1 MTIMKKLAMMLFAL
15 TIFFCALPPAQAS
28 NLMNGIQLFP
38 ADHILNIPIDTFPVD
53 AKSSVY
59 INNNGGSSGNLFAAW
74 GKQSGLGADVVDET
88 IPKSKVTFRTS
99 RFSDNVLYP
108 IPPIPHIEGGTTVG
122 ACTGDCHV
130 LMLNEDTKKLYE
142 IFDLEPKLPNG
153 LYAAGNGAVWDLT
166 GYVLRPEGW
175 CSADAAGLPMLP
187 VMIRYDEIVAGEINH
202 AIRVTVPHTQN
213 TYIWPA
219 RAQAGVANTGYPPM
233 GQRFRLKA
241 SYDISGFSPTNQII
255 LKAMKKYG
263 MILADNGWDQDSRKW
278 WIYGVS
284 DARWDSA
291 DLWELT
297 SVKGTD
303 FEAVDVSSVM
313 IDPNS
318 GKARGVLTP
327 MLPSVKVGIYKD
339 GFWYLDKN
347 GNGRWDAGTD
357 TSHNFGVPGWTSI
370 PGDWDGDGKTTLGI
384 SKDGSWYLDYNGNGQ
399 WNSGTDKSYHFGSP
413 GWTPVAGDWDGDQKS
428 EIGVFQNGIW
438 YLDTDGSGSWNGGD
452 KAFQFGSRGWTP
464 VAGDWNGD
472 RKTEIG
478 VTNGQIWYL
487 DTDGSGSWNGG
498 DKAFQFGSPGWT
510 PVVGDWDGDQKSEI
524 GVYKNGIWYL
534 DTDGS
539 GSWNGGDTAFQFG
552 SPGWMPVVGKWS

>member
-1 MTIMKKLAMMLFAL
+1 
-15 TIFFCALPPAQAS
+15 
-28 NLMNGIQLFP
+28 
-38 ADHILNIPIDTFPVD
+38 
-53 AKSSVY
+53 
-59 INNNGGSSGNLFAAW
+59 
-74 GKQSGLGADVVDET
+74 
-88 IPKSKVTFRTS
+88 
-99 RFSDNVLYP
+99 
-108 IPPIPHIEGGTTVG
+108 
-122 ACTGDCHV
+122 
-130 LMLNEDTKKLYE
+130 
-142 IFDLEPKLPNG
+142 
-153 LYAAGNGAVWDLT
+153 
-166 GYVLRPEGW
+166 
-175 CSADAAGLPMLP
+175 MLP
-187 VMIRYDEIVAGEINH
+187 VMIRYDEIAAGEINH

-219 RAQAGVANTGYPPM
+219 RAQAGVVNTGYPPM

-284 DARWDSA
+284 DSRWDSA

-303 FEAVDVSSVM
+303 FEAVDVSSMM

-318 GKARGVLTP
+318 RKGPGILTP

-357 TSHNFGVPGWTSI
+357 TSHNFGVPGWTSV

-384 SKDGSWYLDYNGNGQ
+384 AKDGSWYLDYDGNGQ

-438 YLDTDGSGSWNGGD
+438 YLDTDGSGLWNSGD

-464 VAGDWNGD
+464 VAGDW
-472 RKTEIG
+472 
-478 VTNGQIWYL
+478 
-487 DTDGSGSWNGG
+487 DGEENSRSGSPMDRYCTWIRMVPVHGIVGTKPSSSDHPGG
-498 DKAFQFGSPGWT
+498 HRLWVTGMETKNPKLGFIRTVSGTWMWMVPVDGIAGTKPSSSDHKGGHRLLGHGVEHQF
-510 PVVGDWDGDQKSEI
+510 KSI
-524 GVYKNGIWYL
+524 FLNSVFKFCWQLIPDFFIRFHHPAY
-534 DTDGS
+534 
-539 GSWNGGDTAFQFG
+539 Q
-552 SPGWMPVVGKWS
+552 